1 MSEVD
6 LTRGA
11 NAPLVSL
18 RLEWD
23 ETSGERLEG
32 DHYQPRVEDEQG
44 TVEQVEALVAEAL
57 VLYPEEFEWSQDRA
71 LAFERALGKLQGL
84 TAAKLQDHLKALLAA
99 CREGDPVAER
109 LDLTEAWLHDRL
121 ADWKAVSAVRHED
134 PERAEA
140 FNQGL
145 EAGANAL
152 SLAGEIVELLRA
164 GELALVDRLLEQ
176 VGSYLLEARD
186 QLLAAE
192 PTELSEPEGA

>member
-1 MSEVD
+1 VSEVD
-6 LTRGA
+6 
-11 NAPLVSL
+11 L

-23 ETSGERLEG
+23 ESQGERVEG
-32 DHYQPRVEDEQG
+32 DHYQPQALEQEG
-44 TVEQVEALVAEAL
+44 TVEKAEGLAREEL
-57 VLYPEEFEWSQDRA
+57 VLYPEEFEWSHERA

-84 TAAKLQDHLKALLAA
+84 TAAKLQGHLKALLAA
-99 CREGDPVAER
+99 CRAREPVAER
-109 LDLTEAWLHDRL
+109 LDLTEAWLNDRL
-121 ADWKAVSAVRHED
+121 KDWKAVTEVQHED
-134 PERAEA
+134 GERAEA

-164 GELALVDRLLEQ
+164 GELTLVDRLLEQ

-192 PTELSEPEGA
+192 PASE

>member
-6 LTRGA
+6 
-11 NAPLVSL
+11 L

-23 ETSGERLEG
+23 ETHGERPQG
-32 DHYQPRVEDEQG
+32 DHYQPEVQEQQG
-44 TVEQVEALVAEAL
+44 TVEQAEGLAPEEL

-84 TAAKLQDHLKALLAA
+84 TAAKLQTHLLGLLAA
-99 CREGDPVAER
+99 CRAGEPVTER
-109 LDLTEAWLHDRL
+109 LDLTEAWLTDRL
-121 ADWKAVSAVRHED
+121 QDWKAVTEVRHED
-134 PERAEA
+134 GERAEA

-152 SLAGEIVELLRA
+152 SLAQEIVELLRA
-164 GELALVDRLLEQ
+164 GELTLVDRLLEQ

-192 PTELSEPEGA
+192 PAEPEPQG